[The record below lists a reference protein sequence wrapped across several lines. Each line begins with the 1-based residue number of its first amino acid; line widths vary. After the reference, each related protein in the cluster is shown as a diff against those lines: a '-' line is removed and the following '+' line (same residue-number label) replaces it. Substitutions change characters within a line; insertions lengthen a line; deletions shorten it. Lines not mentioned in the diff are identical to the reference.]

1 MRKVL
6 LHGPCKGGLYPLPP
20 SSSKFRKLVFS
31 AVKIPVDR
39 WHSRL
44 GHPARDI
51 VRRVVS
57 TNNLPCATLDPSNGT
72 VCDACACAKA
82 HRLTY
87 SVSSSRSSVPL
98 EFIFSDVWGPTID
111 SFGHKKYYVS
121 FIDDCSKFTWLY
133 LLRSKSEVVKY
144 FLEFQRLVECRFNQ
158 KIIDVQSD
166 WGGKYEKL
174 NSFFYNIG
182 IVHRVSCPHTHQQN
196 GVVERKHR
204 HIVEMGLALLA
215 HASMP
220 LKY

>member
-1 MRKVL
+1 
-6 LHGPCKGGLYPLPP
+6 
-20 SSSKFRKLVFS
+20 
-31 AVKIPVDR
+31 
-39 WHSRL
+39 
-44 GHPARDI
+44 
-51 VRRVVS
+51 
-57 TNNLPCATLDPSNGT
+57 
-72 VCDACACAKA
+72 
-82 HRLTY
+82 
-87 SVSSSRSSVPL
+87 
-98 EFIFSDVWGPTID
+98 VWGPAID

-121 FIDDCSKFTWLY
+121 FIDDYSKFTWLY